1 MTKASKSIDTKTQNT
16 QVEEDQYQEMYL
28 VLINHEEQ
36 YSLWPSYKPIPA
48 GWRADGGE
56 RTKEECLAYV
66 DEVWTDMR
74 PLSLRKQMEKL
85 KKKEIVKA

>member
-1 MTKASKSIDTKTQNT
+1 MSKTKEITTVANEIQTAD
-16 QVEEDQYQEMYL
+16 EYQEMYL

-36 YSLWPSYKPIPA
+36 YSLWPSYKAIPA
-48 GWRADGGE
+48 GWKAIGEE
-56 RTKEECLAYV
+56 RTKNECLAYI

-85 KKKEIVKA
+85 RK

>member
-1 MTKASKSIDTKTQNT
+1 MSEKQELTTTTNEIQTVD
-16 QVEEDQYQEMYL
+16 EYQEMYL

-48 GWRADGGE
+48 GWKAIGEE
-56 RTKEECLAYV
+56 RTKNECLAYV

-74 PLSLRKQMEKL
+74 PLSLRKQMEELQKS
-85 KKKEIVKA
+85 

>member
-1 MTKASKSIDTKTQNT
+1 MMSGEKEITTAANEIQAVD
-16 QVEEDQYQEMYL
+16 EYQEMYL

-48 GWRADGGE
+48 GWEVVGGE
-56 RTKEECLAYV
+56 RTKKECLAYV

-74 PLSLRKQMEKL
+74 PLSLRKQMEEL
-85 KKKEIVKA
+85 KK